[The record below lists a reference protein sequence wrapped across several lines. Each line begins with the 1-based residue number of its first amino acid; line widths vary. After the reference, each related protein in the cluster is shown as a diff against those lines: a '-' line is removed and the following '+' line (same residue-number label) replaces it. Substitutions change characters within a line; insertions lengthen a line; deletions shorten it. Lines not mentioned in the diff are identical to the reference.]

1 MFDATS
7 QYLERVHTHIQL
19 YIIWKGGQQPDIY
32 SSSPVGIFF
41 IFFLYFTGLLMY
53 NTARPPLCADESAAE
68 DR

>member
-1 MFDATS
+1 MLLRNILNV
-7 QYLERVHTHIQL
+7 YTHIFN